1 MSRIH
6 AVHSVASLAEASG
19 GPSRVIP
26 ALAGAVARAGGA
38 VTLVTRDD
46 GRPAVASDPDV
57 ATRRTGGGW
66 DRFGQAVA
74 EALAVPPSILHDH
87 GIWSAANRAACR
99 AARTAGRPYIVNPHG
114 MLEPWAMAHHRWR
127 KRAAWSFYQQRL
139 LDGAAALVATAEPER
154 ASIRAR
160 FPRSPIALVANGV
173 AVGPLPVRDRRDDG
187 PATVLF
193 LSRLHPVKNL
203 PGLLDA
209 WARIAADPALDRW
222 TLRIAGPDEDG
233 HAAVVR
239 ARVAALGLKRR
250 VELTGPVAE
259 GDKAHAFAAADL
271 FVLPSFTENF
281 GIVAAEALAHGVPVI
296 ATTGTPWSA
305 LPRRDAGWWV
315 GLEPDAMAD
324 ALADA
329 MRRPAAERA
338 AMGVRGHAWVADAF
352 GWPAIGEQ
360 MLGVYEWLLHGGR
373 RPDCVDA

>member
-6 AVHSVASLAEASG
+6 VVHSVASLAEASG

-57 ATRRTGGGW
+57 ATRRTTGGW
-66 DRFGQAVA
+66 DRYGDTVA
-74 EALAVPPSILHDH
+74 DALAVTPSILHDH
-87 GIWSAANRAACR
+87 GIWSAANRAACA
-99 AARTAGRPYIVNPHG
+99 AARAAGRPYVINPHG

-160 FPRSPIALVANGV
+160 FPRAPIALIANGV
-173 AVGPLPVRDRRDDG
+173 TVGPLPVRDRRDDG

-209 WARIAADPALDRW
+209 WARIAADPAFDRW
-222 TLRIAGPDEDG
+222 TLRIAGPDEAG
-233 HAAVVR
+233 HGALVR
-239 ARVAALGLKRR
+239 ARIAALGLQPR
-250 VELTGPVAE
+250 VELSGAVAE
-259 GDKAHAFAAADL
+259 GDKAQAYDAADL

-296 ATTGTPWSA
+296 ATTGTPWSE
-305 LPRRDAGWWV
+305 LPVRGAGWWV
-315 GLEPDAMAD
+315 APDPAALAD
-324 ALADA
+324 ALAAA
-329 MRRPAAERA
+329 MRLPAAARA
-338 AMGVRGHAWVADAF
+338 AMGARGHAWVADAF
-352 GWPAIGEQ
+352 GWPAIGSR
-360 MLGVYEWLLHGGR
+360 MLGVYEWLLHGGA
-373 RPDCVDA
+373 RPDGVDG